1 MGSESR
7 VEVEV
12 TKLWDD
18 GHIVTAVVHPA
29 AAAEGCEVEFFLL
42 KFNRCSCPSTAQVMG
57 GKAYCVVHKQGLFT
71 IDINGQM
78 DEQDTGKLPGG
89 GNYEGAPIHTLTVF
103 ANPFI
108 EDEPDIFGEGV
119 LAIDPGEEMPTEG
132 NWETLY
138 FMPGLHQVGLD
149 FRLHSNRWKKIANS

>member
-12 TKLWDD
+12 TKLWGEED
-18 GHIVTAVVHPA
+18 IVTAVVHPTT
-29 AAAEGCEVEFFLL
+29 AAEGCEVEIILF
-42 KFNRCSCPSTAQVMG
+42 CSCPATGQVMG

-78 DEQDTGKLPGG
+78 DEQDTGKLPDG
-89 GNYEGAPIHTLTVF
+89 GNYEGPPIHTLTVF

-119 LAIDPGEEMPTEG
+119 LAIEPGEEVPTEG

-138 FMPGLHQVGLD
+138 FMPGLHHVGLD
-149 FRLHSNRWKKIANS
+149 FRLHSNRFKKNAN